1 MLEVTNIRSGYGGS
15 EVLHGI
21 NLKAERGKFTLVI
34 GPNGAGKTT
43 LLRTI
48 MNILKPYEG
57 EIIFE
62 GKSLKKLSPSNII
75 KSGIF
80 YVPQGAMVFP
90 DMTVRENLEIAG
102 RYLKNKAEFKQNIQ
116 KVHEIFPILKD
127 REKQK
132 AGFLSGGERQMLN
145 IARAVVSGAKL
156 ILLDEPSLGLDI
168 GKRSLIAEELKQ
180 LKKKGYSFLAVEQ
193 VLGDIA
199 KLSDR
204 VYVLSAGEIKYRGDN
219 SILNRPDKLASLF
232 FG

>member
-15 EVLHGI
+15 EVLHRI
-21 NLKAERGKFTLVI
+21 NLEAKSGKFTLVI

-43 LLRTI
+43 LLKTI
-48 MNILKPYEG
+48 MGILKPYDG
-57 EIIFE
+57 EILFE
-62 GKSLKKLSPSNII
+62 GKSLKKLSTSSII
-75 KSGIF
+75 KLGIF
-80 YVPQGAMVFP
+80 YVPQGALVFP

-102 RYLKNKAEFKQNIQ
+102 RYLSSKAELKQNIQ
-116 KVHEIFPILKD
+116 KIYEIFPILKE

-168 GKRSLIAEELKQ
+168 GKRSLIADELKQ
-180 LKKKGYSFLAVEQ
+180 LKKEGYSFLVVEQ
-193 VLGDIA
+193 ILGDIA
-199 KLSDR
+199 KLSEK
-204 VYVLSAGEIKYRGDN
+204 VYVLSSGEIKYQGDRG
-219 SILNRPDKLASLF
+219 ILDKPDMLASLF